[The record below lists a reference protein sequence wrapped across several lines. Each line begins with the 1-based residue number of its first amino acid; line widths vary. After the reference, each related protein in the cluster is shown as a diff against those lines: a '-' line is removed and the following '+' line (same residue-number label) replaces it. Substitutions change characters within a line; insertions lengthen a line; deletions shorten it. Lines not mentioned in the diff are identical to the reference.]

1 MFMNFEEIDLR
12 NKALYLDKFEDL
24 SKYKITIIGLGGVGS
39 IIPLSLVRVG
49 IKKLVLIDKDK
60 VELSNLNRQIAYDIN
75 DVNKLKV
82 DALKEKLVKLREENS
97 LDISIYPSKIDDDFN
112 LNILDDSDYI
122 IDAIDDIKAKI
133 KLIKYALTNNKKIIS
148 SLGMGKRIDTS
159 KIEITSLNKTHDD
172 PLAKK
177 LRYLLKK
184 EGINELNKI
193 MCVFSFEVI
202 DKSKFIDNNVIASS
216 VFVPNV
222 AGLSIANYVI
232 NDLLK

>member
-97 LDISIYPSKIDDDFN
+97 LDISIYPSKIDYDFN

>member
-12 NKALYLDKFEDL
+12 NKALYLDKFENL

-49 IKKLVLIDKDK
+49 IKKLILIDKDK

-112 LNILDDSDYI
+112 SNILVDSDYI

-193 MCVFSFEVI
+193 MCAFSFEVI

>member
-49 IKKLVLIDKDK
+49 IKKLILIDKDK

-112 LNILDDSDYI
+112 SNILVDSDYI

-193 MCVFSFEVI
+193 MCAFSFEVI
-202 DKSKFIDNNVIASS
+202 DKSKFIDNHVIASS

>member
-12 NKALYLDKFEDL
+12 NKALYLDKFENL

-49 IKKLVLIDKDK
+49 IKKLILIDKDK

-112 LNILDDSDYI
+112 SNILGDSDYI

-193 MCVFSFEVI
+193 MCAFSFEVI

>member
-12 NKALYLDKFEDL
+12 NKALYLDKFKDL

-49 IKKLVLIDKDK
+49 IKKLALIDKDK

-75 DVNKLKV
+75 DLNKFKV

-97 LDISIYPSKIDDDFN
+97 LDISIYPSKVDDDFN

-202 DKSKFIDNNVIASS
+202 DKSKFIDNNIIASS

>member
-202 DKSKFIDNNVIASS
+202 DKSKFIDNNIIASS

>member
-82 DALKEKLVKLREENS
+82 DALKEKLVKLREKNS

>member
-193 MCVFSFEVI
+193 ICVFSFEVI

>member
-112 LNILDDSDYI
+112 SNILVDSDYI

-193 MCVFSFEVI
+193 MCAFSFEVI

>member
-49 IKKLVLIDKDK
+49 IKKLVIIDKDK

-133 KLIKYALTNNKKIIS
+133 KLMKYALTNNKKIIS

>member
-49 IKKLVLIDKDK
+49 IKKLILIDKDK

-112 LNILDDSDYI
+112 SNILVDSDYI

-193 MCVFSFEVI
+193 MCAFSFEVI

>member
-177 LRYLLKK
+177 
-184 EGINELNKI
+184 
-193 MCVFSFEVI
+193 
-202 DKSKFIDNNVIASS
+202 FINVI
-216 VFVPNV
+216 
-222 AGLSIANYVI
+222 LI
-232 NDLLK
+232 

>member
-1 MFMNFEEIDLR
+1 MNFEEIDLR

-193 MCVFSFEVI
+193 ICVFSFEVI